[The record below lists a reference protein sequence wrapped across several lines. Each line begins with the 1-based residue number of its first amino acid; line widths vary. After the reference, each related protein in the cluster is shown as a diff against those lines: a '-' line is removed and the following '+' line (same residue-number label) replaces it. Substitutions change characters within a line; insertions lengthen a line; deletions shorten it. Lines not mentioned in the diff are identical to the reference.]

1 MDLQKELITNVQT
14 KNRESD
20 LKEVFILAES
30 LKIIW
35 LWCSIVDQIGA
46 PTHNFAWPWKQGSWI
61 KQSVLLSALVP
72 GGPMAKTQHS
82 QWRGP
87 GFYAWLGN

>member
-20 LKEVFILAES
+20 FKEGFILAES
-30 LKIIW
+30 LNVIW

-46 PTHNFAWPWKQGSWI
+46 PTHNFLDFGS
-61 KQSVLLSALVP
+61 KD
-72 GGPMAKTQHS
+72 HE
-82 QWRGP
+82 
-87 GFYAWLGN
+87 

>member
-35 LWCSIVDQIGA
+35 L
-46 PTHNFAWPWKQGSWI
+46 
-61 KQSVLLSALVP
+61 
-72 GGPMAKTQHS
+72 
-82 QWRGP
+82 
-87 GFYAWLGN
+87 